1 MQTPHEFIGVTPLSP
16 CQHAPTMQ
24 WGAPSILS
32 PPASCVCTYLSLS
45 GGLGSLLPP
54 YCACTH
60 KLFKSENLYK
70 PIYFETADYGVLPFG
85 KPKSAQ
91 NVKFPTVKRNT
102 KTLVTLKFNL
112 MSSFLILGVSLWTL
126 GWLTL

>member
-32 PPASCVCTYLSLS
+32 PPTSVRAPLPQRRSWVFATT
-45 GGLGSLLPP
+45 LLRVH
-54 YCACTH
+54 TQM
-60 KLFKSENLYK
+60 LKSENLYK

>member
-1 MQTPHEFIGVTPLSP
+1 MT
-16 CQHAPTMQ
+16 
-24 WGAPSILS
+24 
-32 PPASCVCTYLSLS
+32 
-45 GGLGSLLPP
+45 
-54 YCACTH
+54 
-60 KLFKSENLYK
+60 LF
-70 PIYFETADYGVLPFG
+70 GVLPFG